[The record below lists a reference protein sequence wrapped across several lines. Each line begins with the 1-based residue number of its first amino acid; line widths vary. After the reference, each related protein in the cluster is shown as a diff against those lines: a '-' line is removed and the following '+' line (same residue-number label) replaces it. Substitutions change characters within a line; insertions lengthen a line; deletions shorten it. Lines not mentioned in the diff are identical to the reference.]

1 MVKIDYT
8 LLIYQGGVGTS
19 LFTDDNIAVVD
30 RKFRELVKKADDR
43 FPHSIISYKDLGLSD
58 PNQENAFYFC
68 IFENKYALN
77 SGKSRCIYSALITK
91 SEIYKGVYPIDDE
104 KI

>member
-1 MVKIDYT
+1 MVEIDYT
-8 LLIYQGGVGTS
+8 LVIYQGGYGTN
-19 LFTDDNIAVVD
+19 LLTDDYIAVVD

-43 FPHSIISYKDLGLSD
+43 FPHSISYKDLGLSD

-68 IFENKYALN
+68 ICENKYAPH
-77 SGKSRCIYSALITK
+77 SGKSRCIYSGIITK